1 MALIYQD
8 GFDHYGTAQ
17 AAEKSWNGTPFAMVT
32 GRGFGGQAINVILN
46 NPVFR
51 MLPTSYTHLIFGA
64 AVKLNASSGGGQF
77 LRFEDS
83 GSPVA
88 SLGIDSVNRLVITD
102 SLGNVTGTG
111 TTIIAV
117 ETWFYVELE
126 VTCGSSGHAVAHLN
140 GGAEIASSLG
150 NYGTSINRFVML
162 NQHLGGDTSIDDVY
176 IADTTGS
183 APQNAMLGNVRVETL
198 YPVADGSYTS
208 WTPKIAGPHYQMVNE
223 TLIDGDGSFNYD
235 ATPGDKDS
243 YILETFIGQIF
254 GAQLNIGARQGDATV
269 RQIAALIK
277 QGGTDYFNST
287 VTLSSDYVIYTWTLG
302 KDPSGADWLA
312 ATINADEFGQKLI
325 A

>member
-1 MALIYQD
+1 MALIYSD
-8 GFDHYGTAQ
+8 GFDHYGVNQ
-17 AAEKSWNGTPFAMVT
+17 IAEKSWNGTAFAMVD

-46 NPVFR
+46 NPVYR
-51 MLPTSYTHLIFGA
+51 MLPTSYTHLILGA
-64 AVKLNASSGGGQF
+64 AIKLHATGGGQF

-83 GSPVA
+83 GSKVA
-88 SLGIDSVNRLVITD
+88 SIGIDGTNRLRIWD
-102 SLGNVTGTG
+102 SLDNVVGTG
-111 TTIIAV
+111 TTIIPV

-126 VTCGSSGHAVAHLN
+126 VTCGGSGHAVGHLN
-140 GGAEIASSLG
+140 GGAEIASSIG
-150 NYGTSINRFVML
+150 NFGTSINRFVML
-162 NQHLGGDTSIDDVY
+162 NQSIGGDTSVDDLY

-198 YPVADGSYTS
+198 YPLADGSYTD

-235 ATPGDKDS
+235 ATPDDKDS

-254 GAQLNIGARQGDATV
+254 GAQLNIGARQGDASV

-277 QGGTDYFNST
+277 QGGTDYLNST

-302 KDPSGADWLA
+302 KDPSGSDWLA